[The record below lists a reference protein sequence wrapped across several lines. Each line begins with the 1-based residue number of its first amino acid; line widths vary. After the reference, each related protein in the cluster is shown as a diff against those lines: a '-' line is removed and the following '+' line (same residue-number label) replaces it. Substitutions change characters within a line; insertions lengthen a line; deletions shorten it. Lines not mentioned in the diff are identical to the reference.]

1 MKVGPEMRTNMPVTS
16 NEYVLLDSDSIV
28 SKTDERGN
36 ITYINEDFKRISGF
50 TETELI
56 GQPHNIVRHPDMPEA
71 AFADLWN
78 TFKAGKPW
86 TGMVKNRCKNG
97 DYYWVVA
104 NATPIREGGSVVG
117 YLSVRSKPTRAQ
129 IEAIVP
135 IYQLFKEGKQGN
147 LRVREGR
154 VVKAGVR
161 DRFHWLQNASIKAR
175 IQFMVAIGVG
185 LPVIVGALDFYNNQ
199 DEGLRNLIAVTTL
212 LGIAILAWVG
222 MGLIRGMV
230 NTIQLA
236 SSQINDLAQGR
247 YTNKIE
253 VERDDEVGKLL
264 YATKS
269 LQIRMGF
276 EISDA
281 KRVADE
287 ATRIKI
293 GLDNVSTGVMIADN
307 DRNVIYMNSSVEKM
321 FVEAESDIRKDLPNF
336 SATGLRGGSIDSFHK
351 NPSHQKNLLATF
363 TTTFRT
369 EIMMGGRTFALA
381 ANPVMSD
388 KGQRLGSVV
397 EWKDRTAEVEAE
409 KEIAAIVEGGVLG
422 DFSRRMDMT
431 GKTGFFKQ
439 LGEGMNKLTQTSEV
453 SLTEIAPIVQSAAKG
468 DFSNRI
474 NMAGKAGL
482 FEQMGTGINQ
492 LMEATDGSLKD
503 VLRVTTALASGD
515 LSQKIT
521 ADCFGVFGQTK
532 DGVNSTVDSLT
543 KVVGEI
549 DAIVLAA
556 ADNGDFSI
564 KMDMSG
570 KQGYAKRLSEL
581 LNQLSDL
588 TNTGLNDVMRVAIA
602 LSMGDLTQ
610 RITQDYPGLFG
621 QTKDGINGTVDSLAK
636 IVAEVRSASDNISS
650 ASEEVSA
657 TAQSLSQAS
666 SEQAASVEETSASIE
681 QMSASINQ
689 NTENAKVTDGMAI
702 KAAKEAVEGGAAVKE
717 TVVAMKSIADKIGII
732 DDIAYQTNLLALN
745 AAIEA
750 ARAGEHGKGFAV
762 VAAEVRKLAE
772 RSQVA
777 AREIGSLASSSVG
790 MAEEAGKLL
799 DEMVPSIQKTSDL
812 VQEIAAASS
821 EQSSGAGQINTSMAQ
836 LNQITQQNAASSEE
850 LAATSEEMSGQAEKL
865 QQAMSFFK
873 VEVATDLAQ
882 LSVVKT
888 VAKATTHRSA
898 KTALVA
904 TATAPV
910 SESDFVRF

>member
-1 MKVGPEMRTNMPVTS
+1 MRTNMPVTN
-16 NEYVLLDSDSIV
+16 NEYVLTETDSIV
-28 SKTDERGN
+28 SKTDHRGI

-50 TETELI
+50 SEAELI
-56 GQPHNIVRHPDMPEA
+56 GQPHNIVRHPDMPEE

-97 DYYWVVA
+97 DYYWVLA

-117 YLSVRSKPTRAQ
+117 YMSVRSKPTRAQ
-129 IEAIVP
+129 IEAVAP
-135 IYQLFKEGKQGN
+135 VYQMFKEGKQGN
-147 LRVREGR
+147 LRIEEGR
-154 VVKAGVR
+154 AVKSSR
-161 DRFHWLQNASIKAR
+161 LDRFRWLKNASIKAR
-175 IQFMVAIGVG
+175 LQFMVAMGVG
-185 LPVIVGALDFYNNQ
+185 LPVIASALNFYDLQ
-199 DEGLRNLIAVTTL
+199 DEGLHKLVAAAVL
-212 LGIAILAWVG
+212 LGAGMLAWVG
-222 MGLIRGMV
+222 VGLIRGV
-230 NTIQLA
+230 VGTIELA

-247 YTNKIE
+247 YTNNIV

-307 DRNVIYMNSSVEKM
+307 DRNIIYMNGSVEKM
-321 FVEAESDIRKDLPNF
+321 FKEVESDIRKDLPNF
-336 SATGLRGGSIDSFHK
+336 SAANLRGGSIDSFHK
-351 NPSHQKNLLATF
+351 NPSHQKEMLATF

-369 EIMMGGRTFALA
+369 EIMIGGRTFALA

-397 EWKDRTAEVEAE
+397 EWNDRTAEVAAE
-409 KEIAAIVEGGVLG
+409 KEIAAIVEGGVMG
-422 DFSRRMDMT
+422 DFSRRMDMA

-453 SLTEIAPIVQSAAKG
+453 SLNEIAPIVQSAARG

-474 NMAGKAGL
+474 DMTGKAGL
-482 FEQMGTGINQ
+482 FKQMGDGINQ
-492 LMEATDGSLKD
+492 LMETTDGGLKD
-503 VLRVTTALASGD
+503 VLRVTAALAAGD
-515 LSQKIT
+515 LSQKMT
-521 ADCFGVFGQTK
+521 ADYLGVFGQTK
-532 DGVNSTVDSLT
+532 DGVNGTVDSLT
-543 KVVGEI
+543 KVVAEI
-549 DAIVLAA
+549 EAIVLAA
-556 ADNGDFSI
+556 ADKGDFSI
-564 KMDMSG
+564 KMDMTG

-588 TNTGLNDVMRVAIA
+588 TNNGLNDVMRVAVA
-602 LSMGDLTQ
+602 LSTGDLTQ

-621 QTKDGINGTVDSLAK
+621 QTIDGINGTVDSLAK
-636 IVAEVRSASDNISS
+636 IVAEVRAASDNISS

-666 SEQAASVEETSASIE
+666 SEQAASVEETSASVE

-689 NTENAKVTDGMAI
+689 NTENAKVTDGMAT
-702 KAAKEAVEGGAAVKE
+702 KAAKEAVEGGEAVKE
-717 TVVAMKSIADKIGII
+717 TVMAMKSIADKIGII

-777 AREIGSLASSSVG
+777 AQEIGEVAKGSVG
-790 MAEEAGKLL
+790 LAEKAGKLL
-799 DEMVPSIQKTSDL
+799 DEMVPSIKKTSDL
-812 VQEIAAASS
+812 VQEITAASE
-821 EQSSGAGQINTSMAQ
+821 EQSSGVAQINTAMNQ
-836 LNQITQQNAASSEE
+836 LNQITQQNASSSEE
-850 LAATSEEMSGQAEKL
+850 LAATSEEMSSQAEQL

-873 VEVATDLAQ
+873 VGAEETYKVGKAVTHKVSAAQRPRPAAKPATMQAAAFP
-882 LSVVKT
+882 SEAEFVK
-888 VAKATTHRSA
+888 
-898 KTALVA
+898 
-904 TATAPV
+904 
-910 SESDFVRF
+910 F

>member
-1 MKVGPEMRTNMPVTS
+1 MRTNMPVIS

-36 ITYINEDFKRISGF
+36 ITYINEDFKRVSGF
-50 TETELI
+50 TEAELI

-147 LRVREGR
+147 LHIREGR
-154 VVKAGVR
+154 VVKA
-161 DRFHWLQNASIKAR
+161 
-175 IQFMVAIGVG
+175 
-185 LPVIVGALDFYNNQ
+185 
-199 DEGLRNLIAVTTL
+199 
-212 LGIAILAWVG
+212 
-222 MGLIRGMV
+222 
-230 NTIQLA
+230 
-236 SSQINDLAQGR
+236 
-247 YTNKIE
+247 E

-453 SLTEIAPIVQSAAKG
+453 SLTEITPIVQSAAKG

-521 ADCFGVFGQTK
+521 VDCFGVFGQTK

-681 QMSASINQ
+681 
-689 NTENAKVTDGMAI
+689 
-702 KAAKEAVEGGAAVKE
+702 
-717 TVVAMKSIADKIGII
+717 
-732 DDIAYQTNLLALN
+732 
-745 AAIEA
+745 
-750 ARAGEHGKGFAV
+750 
-762 VAAEVRKLAE
+762 
-772 RSQVA
+772 
-777 AREIGSLASSSVG
+777 
-790 MAEEAGKLL
+790 
-799 DEMVPSIQKTSDL
+799 
-812 VQEIAAASS
+812 
-821 EQSSGAGQINTSMAQ
+821 
-836 LNQITQQNAASSEE
+836 
-850 LAATSEEMSGQAEKL
+850 
-865 QQAMSFFK
+865 
-873 VEVATDLAQ
+873 
-882 LSVVKT
+882 
-888 VAKATTHRSA
+888 
-898 KTALVA
+898 
-904 TATAPV
+904 
-910 SESDFVRF
+910 